1 MRVDQVA
8 SIALSQI
15 FKRVMIRA
23 LLAAVLGLFAL
34 IAIYHFTVAGNLAL
48 QAQFGALYAR
58 LIIAGIYTALA
69 GLAFLT
75 LWLTRAKP
83 PKVSE
88 ATLDAPRE
96 AQIVA
101 LVEAAMVGYSLAR
114 KGERAR

>member
-34 IAIYHFTVAGNLAL
+34 IAVYHFTVAGDLAL

-83 PKVSE
+83 AK
-88 ATLDAPRE
+88 PRS
-96 AQIVA
+96 
-101 LVEAAMVGYSLAR
+101 MP
-114 KGERAR
+114 RARLRSSHSWKRRWSVIRWPAKANEPANF